1 MGDWLYL
8 HHGLC
13 SQMEASGGVKG
24 GAGEPR
30 FWMVGRTVSQI
41 PLGKGRAEH
50 KAQGPSILP
59 NPFFFFFSEKDM
71 FTTQKIPGYFG
82 QPEDP
87 EASPL
92 ILSLFLDGDINK
104 QNQDWG
110 RLGSRGSGPEDST
123 SNAQMARLGVPGPP

>member
-1 MGDWLYL
+1 MDG
-8 HHGLC
+8 GEN
-13 SQMEASGGVKG
+13 SQSDPSWEGQ
-24 GAGEPR
+24 
-30 FWMVGRTVSQI
+30 GR
-41 PLGKGRAEH
+41 
-50 KAQGPSILP
+50 AQGPGTLNSPQPI
-59 NPFFFFFSEKDM
+59 FFFFSEKDM

>member
-1 MGDWLYL
+1 MQGSLGFGWW
-8 HHGLC
+8 
-13 SQMEASGGVKG
+13 
-24 GAGEPR
+24 GEQSVR
-30 FWMVGRTVSQI
+30 S
-41 PLGKGRAEH
+41 LLGRAGQSTRPRDPQFSPTH
-50 KAQGPSILP
+50 
-59 NPFFFFFSEKDM
+59 FFFFSEKDM